1 MKENK
6 AIQQVIDDI
15 KENITSG
22 HIDIKALK
30 EKIYKLRGVI
40 YSLCQERG
48 FVISGA

>member
-30 EKIYKLRGVI
+30 EKIYKLRSYLFI
-40 YSLCQERG
+40 MPRKG